1 MPSNPYEPPRSRPEV
16 FRCPYWLTLL
26 VVGVIQASNGIGL
39 GMSVDTVGPLQPS
52 AYYLVGVVVVS
63 WGFLRGRRS
72 QRLAVT
78 LSATWLLGV
87 LAYFAFLAFSRTSLT
102 PNRMAFIM
110 LGIMPWGCTWLFL
123 GRFAK

>member
-1 MPSNPYEPPRSRPEV
+1 M
-16 FRCPYWLTLL
+16 
-26 VVGVIQASNGIGL
+26 GVIQASNGIGL